1 MKAAIIE
8 DEKTHRNL
16 LSSYIE
22 AWGKKTKDPVFIKEY
37 ENAAS
42 FLFDWED
49 LEFDI
54 LFLDIQMPGM
64 DGMELAR
71 TIRQKDEHIAIV
83 FTTGIDDYIG
93 EGYEVEALHYLLKP
107 IRQEKVEECLEK
119 ARKKNPSREY
129 RIVHSTED
137 ETKKI
142 CVSEINYV
150 EAQKHSSRIS
160 LNGQGEIMVKESLSQ
175 MEELLKDQ
183 DFVKSHRSYLCQ
195 LSKIHQID
203 KDTIIFDDGSTV
215 PVSRRMY
222 QEVNQKFIAFYRERQ
237 K

>member
-22 AWGKKTKDPVFIKEY
+22 AWGKKTKDPVYVKEY

-49 LEFDI
+49 MEFDI

-71 TIRQKDEHIAIV
+71 KIRQKDEQIAIV
-83 FTTGIDDYIG
+83 FTTGVDDYIG

-107 IRQEKVEECLEK
+107 IRQERSKNVLK
-119 ARKKNPSREY
+119 KRGKRIRLRNTGSFIPQRMKRKRS
-129 RIVHSTED
+129 
-137 ETKKI
+137 
-142 CVSEINYV
+142 VSV
-150 EAQKHSSRIS
+150 TS
-160 LNGQGEIMVKESLSQ
+160 IMWKR
-175 MEELLKDQ
+175 
-183 DFVKSHRSYLCQ
+183 RSIPAGF
-195 LSKIHQID
+195 S
-203 KDTIIFDDGSTV
+203 
-215 PVSRRMY
+215 
-222 QEVNQKFIAFYRERQ
+222 
-237 K
+237 

>member
-8 DEKTHRNL
+8 DEKTHRDL

-71 TIRQKDEHIAIV
+71 KIRQKDEQIAIV

-107 IRQEKVEECLEK
+107 IRQAKVEECL
-119 ARKKNPSREY
+119 
-129 RIVHSTED
+129 
-137 ETKKI
+137 
-142 CVSEINYV
+142 NYV
-150 EAQKHSSRIS
+150 EAQKHSSRIFI
-160 LNGQGEIMVKESLSQ
+160 NGQKKIMVKESLSQ

-203 KDTIIFDDGSTV
+203 KDTIIFDDGSRV
-215 PVSRRMY
+215 PVSRRLY

>member
-8 DEKTHRNL
+8 DEKMHRDL

-22 AWGKKTKDPVFIKEY
+22 AWEKKTKDPVFVKEY

-71 TIRQKDEHIAIV
+71 TIRQKDEQIAIV

-119 ARKKNPSREY
+119 ARNP
-129 RIVHSTED
+129 
-137 ETKKI
+137 
-142 CVSEINYV
+142 CWF
-150 EAQKHSSRIS
+150 
-160 LNGQGEIMVKESLSQ
+160 LSN
-175 MEELLKDQ
+175 
-183 DFVKSHRSYLCQ
+183 RC
-195 LSKIHQID
+195 
-203 KDTIIFDDGSTV
+203 DDCKRRK
-215 PVSRRMY
+215 PVSR
-222 QEVNQKFIAFYRERQ
+222 
-237 K
+237 

>member
-8 DEKTHRNL
+8 DEKTHRDL

-71 TIRQKDEHIAIV
+71 KIRQKDEQIAIV

-107 IRQEKVEECLEK
+107 I
-119 ARKKNPSREY
+119 PSKEY

-150 EAQKHSSRIS
+150 EAQKHSSRIFI
-160 LNGQGEIMVKESLSQ
+160 NGQKEIMVKESLSQ

-203 KDTIIFDDGSTV
+203 KDTIIFDDGSRV
-215 PVSRRMY
+215 PVSRRLY